1 MWTHGYHHAV
11 PDEPTPGEPTPM
23 PKPVPFGGTSGEPTP
38 MPKPLAG
45 TPPTPEAPPKPD
57 PLAGE
62 PMPSEAP
69 PGPAAPPSRAAPP
82 PTAPLYK
89 GEPLDSERGPGLGCF
104 WVQVIILGAL
114 LIITPLTVALSFPEW
129 VSAALLILTLILL
142 LFAGQTVIFL
152 LRLVAADRRT
162 RRTPQSATARKTVG
176 MLEDE
181 AARADR
187 ADLARSA
194 SSRRAAR
201 PRDLGT
207 RRQHRRHRH
216 ETWPPTRQGPGEEPG
231 PKAKE
236 DARMLYG
243 ASRCQLGV
251 ADLT

>member
-1 MWTHGYHHAV
+1 
-11 PDEPTPGEPTPM
+11 M
-23 PKPVPFGGTSGEPTP
+23 PKPEPRSRASRP
-38 MPKPLAG
+38 E
-45 TPPTPEAPPKPD
+45 PEAPRRPR
-57 PLAGE
+57 A
-62 PMPSEAP
+62 
-69 PGPAAPPSRAAPP
+69 PAAAPRRP

-181 AARADR
+181 AGARQTGADPV
-187 ADLARSA
+187 RSA
-194 SSRRAAR
+194 SSRRPTDRAELSAPRRPAR
-201 PRDLGT
+201 WTEKRPS
-207 RRQHRRHRH
+207 
-216 ETWPPTRQGPGEEPG
+216 PGEEPG
-231 PKAKE
+231 PERTDNASTVG
-236 DARMLYG
+236 YG
-243 ASRCQLGV
+243 ARRCQLE
-251 ADLT
+251 